1 MHQSITIQ
9 ATDIGKFALAKSR
22 ELDKLNPKELLLYST
37 ALCAGFT
44 LQSIGGKENV
54 KLLKLEIK
62 MSGELD
68 TEKVE
73 GRSQFT
79 SFDIAYNIECKH
91 ISEQTKVSRAVQLAT
106 EKCAKREN
114 RDQNKNCGPKLLC
127 ARRDRYPDRRSPGV
141 RVFLMLRYVPL
152 PKSNAAPLMHYAN

>member
-9 ATDIGKFALAKSR
+9 AKENGKFVLAKPY

-44 LQSIGGKENV
+44 LQRIVEKERV

-73 GRSQFT
+73 GVSKFE
-79 SFDIAYNIECKH
+79 SFNISYNIECKH
-91 ISEQTKVSRAVQLAT
+91 IDEQSKVSHAVQLT
-106 EKCAKREN
+106 TDKY
-114 RDQNKNCGPKLLC
+114 CGGLAMCRKI
-127 ARRDRYPDRRSPGV
+127 
-141 RVFLMLRYVPL
+141 
-152 PKSNAAPLMHYAN
+152 APLSHSVSIVSVEVEA